1 FSGGVFYFNTEPYN
15 FLTFTRK
22 NVYFKRKSYIRIHI
36 PMFSENTSPPISLR
50 EEIRRREET
59 EEKRRGMNIEL
70 RQITEQEK
78 KLHTAL
84 DEGEKLHSFQII
96 TIIDNAL
103 DHIND
108 ILK

>member
-1 FSGGVFYFNTEPYN
+1 MK
-15 FLTFTRK
+15 L
-22 NVYFKRKSYIRIHI
+22 YIRIQI
-36 PMFSENTSPPISLR
+36 SMLSDNTSPPISLR

-78 KLHTAL
+78 KLHSAL
-84 DEGEKLHSFQII
+84 DEGKKIRSFQII
-96 TIIDNAL
+96 NIIDGAL